1 MSAAPKRRGVSAS
14 EHRSP
19 PVSHPAAM
27 LGDVMDVRVVRSAK
41 RRKTVAARLVGD
53 VLEVRLPAWCDAAE
67 ETKWVEHFRTR
78 FERRREADADGL
90 VRRAERL
97 ADRYGLPRPASIRWS
112 DSQEWRWGSC
122 TPSTRTIRISTR
134 VAGFP
139 DFVQDHVV
147 LHELAHLVEPNHG
160 LAFKAI
166 VARYPL
172 AERATGYLLAKG
184 G

>member
-1 MSAAPKRRGVSAS
+1 MEVK
-14 EHRSP
+14 
-19 PVSHPAAM
+19 
-27 LGDVMDVRVVRSAK
+27 VVRSAK

-67 ETKWVEHFRTR
+67 ETKWVEHFTKK
-78 FERRREADADGL
+78 FERRHAADDDAL

-97 ADRYGLPRPASIRWS
+97 ADRYDLPRPASIRWS

-134 VAGFP
+134 VAAFP
-139 DFVQDHVV
+139 DWVQDHVV
-147 LHELAHLVEPNHG
+147 LHELAHLVEANHG
-160 LAFKAI
+160 PRFKAI

-172 AERATGYLLAKG
+172 AERATGYLMAKG